1 MLPADPYRFSALG
14 EGPADQFAG
23 ALVWETPNCIEAGT
37 DVERAE
43 IETLLKMD
51 ILIKVVAQAA
61 DAAERGQLEMA
72 EKGFASLNRIA
83 EAESATLLRHVK
95 PLALLG
101 LGLVR
106 TKKGDQ
112 EQSRAFRDQAVRAI
126 DEECKNVPIAN
137 YHYFMALEFYRQ
149 QDYRNALTFWELAL
163 QHAKPETDA
172 MLVAEML
179 QKMGE
184 CYSRMGLGE
193 YAAIPLR
200 AALKILNKVP
210 EHPWRSATLLTL
222 GNAVRKTQPAE
233 AEACFREA
241 AEMHA
246 AKLEYQSAAPAWVNL
261 GILCAEQGRYDESL
275 EFYAKV
281 LRVRENNA
289 ATPPERIALLHN
301 NIAGCY
307 RRMKKFDE
315 ALASVD
321 RSIDLF
327 PASDAQRAY
336 AYSTKAM
343 TLRDAGRDE
352 EAVTW
357 FKNSIAERK
366 KQASPS
372 FEAYLDDLQGLID
385 ALKRLGR
392 EGELTPVEE
401 ELARVRQDRESVQS
415 ADGGGDRVAFAG
427 GTVLVEVPNQSHAD
441 PRTNVEIRNL
451 VYGLAGALAESGI
464 GRISGHIT
472 SPDTRTLI
480 FTGEDAGRVFE
491 FLSPQISSDPFF
503 SGARVV
509 VRQGE
514 RSREMVLPTRG
525 TAVN

>member
-1 MLPADPYRFSALG
+1 VD
-14 EGPADQFAG
+14 
-23 ALVWETPNCIEAGT
+23 T
-37 DVERAE
+37 AE
-43 IETLLKMD
+43 IETLLKLE
-51 ILIKVVAQAA
+51 ILIKVVAQAV
-61 DAAERGQLEMA
+61 DATQRGQLELA
-72 EKGFASLNRIA
+72 EKGFSSLDRIA
-83 EAESATLLRHVK
+83 ESEPATLLRHVK

-101 LGLVR
+101 LALVR
-106 TKKGDQ
+106 TKQGDQ
-112 EQSRAFRDQAVRAI
+112 EQERSLRERAVAAI
-126 DEECKNVPIAN
+126 DEDCKNIPLAN
-137 YHYFMALEFYRQ
+137 FHYFMGLEFHRL

-163 QHAKPETDA
+163 QHAKPETDP

-179 QKMGE
+179 QKTGE

-210 EHPWRSATLLTL
+210 EHPWRPATLLTL

-233 AEACFREA
+233 AEVCFREA

-246 AKLEYQSAAPAWVNL
+246 AKLQYLSAAPAWVNL

-275 EFYAKV
+275 EFYGKV

-289 ATPPERIALLHN
+289 ATPPDKIALLHN

-321 RSIDLF
+321 RSIGLF

-343 TLRDAGRDE
+343 TLRDAGRDD

-357 FKNSIAERK
+357 FRNAIAERK

-392 EGELTPVEE
+392 ESEMLPVEK
-401 ELARVRQDRESVQS
+401 ELADVTQQRDSVQ
-415 ADGGGDRVAFAG
+415 AAQGGGDNASFAG
-427 GTVLVEVPNQSHAD
+427 GSVLVEVSKAGNGD
-441 PRTNVEIRNL
+441 PRTNEEIRNL
-451 VYGLAGALAESGI
+451 VYGLAGALAESGV

-472 SPDTRTLI
+472 SPETRTLI
-480 FTGEDAGRVFE
+480 FTGEDAERVFE
-491 FLSPQISSDPFF
+491 FLSPLLAADAFF

-509 VRQGE
+509 VRQGDA
-514 RSREMVLPTRG
+514 SREIVLPMKG

>member
-1 MLPADPYRFSALG
+1 VD
-14 EGPADQFAG
+14 
-23 ALVWETPNCIEAGT
+23 T
-37 DVERAE
+37 AE
-43 IETLLKMD
+43 IQALLKLD
-51 ILIKVVAQAA
+51 ILIKVVAQAV
-61 DAAERGQLEMA
+61 DATQRGQVEMA

-83 EAESATLLRHVK
+83 EAEGATLLRHVK

-101 LGLVR
+101 LGLIR
-106 TKKGDQ
+106 TKQGDQ
-112 EQSRAFRDQAVRAI
+112 EQARLFREQAVAAI
-126 DEECKNVPIAN
+126 DEDCKNVPLATF
-137 YHYFMALEFYRQ
+137 HYFMALELYRL

-163 QHAKPETDA
+163 QHAKPEMDP
-172 MLVAEML
+172 MLAAEML

-200 AALKILNKVP
+200 AALKILDKVP

-222 GNAVRKTQPAE
+222 GNAVRKTRPAE

-275 EFYAKV
+275 EFYGKV

-307 RRMKKFDE
+307 RRMKRFDQ

-321 RSIDLF
+321 RSIALF
-327 PASDAQRAY
+327 PASDPQRAY

-357 FKNSIAERK
+357 FRNAIAERN

-372 FEAYLDDLQGLID
+372 FEAALDDLQGLID

-392 EGELTPVEE
+392 DGEVPPVTE
-401 ELARVRQDRESVQS
+401 ELERLRQDRDSVQ
-415 ADGGGDRVAFAG
+415 AAQAGGDGAEFKG
-427 GTVLVEVPNQSHAD
+427 GSILVEVPNAGNAD
-441 PRTNVEIRNL
+441 PRTREEIRDL
-451 VYGLAGALAESGI
+451 VYSLAGSVAESGL
-464 GRISGHIT
+464 GRIGGHIT
-472 SPDTRTLI
+472 SPETRTLI
-480 FTGEDAGRVFE
+480 FTGEDAERLFD
-491 FLSPQISSDPFF
+491 FLSTRLSTDPFF
-503 SGARVV
+503 SGAHIV

-514 RSREMVLPTRG
+514 RSRETVLPTRN
-525 TAVN
+525 TSVN

>member
-1 MLPADPYRFSALG
+1 VDT
-14 EGPADQFAG
+14 AG
-23 ALVWETPNCIEAGT
+23 IQ
-37 DVERAE
+37 
-43 IETLLKMD
+43 TLLKFE
-51 ILIKVVAQAA
+51 ILIKVVAQAV
-61 DAAERGQLEMA
+61 DAVQRGQLEFA
-72 EKGFASLNRIA
+72 EKGFASLSRIA
-83 EAESATLLRHVK
+83 DSEPATLLRHVK

-101 LGLVR
+101 LALIR
-106 TKKGDQ
+106 AKQTNQ
-112 EQSRAFRDQAVRAI
+112 EQASALREQAIAAI
-126 DEECKNVPIAN
+126 DEECRNVPLATF
-137 YHYFMALEFYRQ
+137 HYFMGLEFHRL

-163 QHAKPETDA
+163 QHAKPETDP

-193 YAAIPLR
+193 YASIPLR
-200 AALKILNKVP
+200 SALKILDKFP

-222 GNAVRKTQPAE
+222 GNAIRKTQPAE

-246 AKLEYQSAAPAWVNL
+246 ANLQHQSAAPAWVNL

-289 ATPPERIALLHN
+289 ATPPDRIALLHN

-321 RSIDLF
+321 RSIVLF

-357 FKNSIAERK
+357 FRNAIAERE

-372 FEAYLDDLQGLID
+372 FEASLDDLQGLID

-392 EGELTPVEE
+392 DSEVAPVEK
-401 ELARVRQDRESVQS
+401 ELERVRQLRDSVQ
-415 ADGGGDRVAFAG
+415 AAQGGGERDAFAG
-427 GTVLVEVPNQSHAD
+427 GSVLVEVPKQNNAEPHA
-441 PRTNVEIRNL
+441 PEEIRNL
-451 VYGLAGALAESGI
+451 VYGLAGALAEAGV

-472 SPDTRTLI
+472 SPETRTLI
-480 FTGEDAGRVFE
+480 FTGQDAERVFE
-491 FLSPQISSDPFF
+491 FLIPLLSSDSFF

-509 VRQGE
+509 VRQGDV
-514 RSREMVLPTRG
+514 SRELMLPMKV

>member
-1 MLPADPYRFSALG
+1 VD
-14 EGPADQFAG
+14 
-23 ALVWETPNCIEAGT
+23 T
-37 DVERAE
+37 AE
-43 IETLLKMD
+43 IKTLLKLE
-51 ILIKVVAQAA
+51 ILIKVVAQAV
-61 DAAERGQLEMA
+61 DATQRGQLELA
-72 EKGFASLNRIA
+72 EKGFSSLDRIA
-83 EAESATLLRHVK
+83 ESEPATLLRHVK

-101 LGLVR
+101 LALVR
-106 TKKGDQ
+106 TKQGDQ
-112 EQSRAFRDQAVRAI
+112 EQERSLRERAVAAI
-126 DEECKNVPIAN
+126 DEDCKNIPLAN
-137 YHYFMALEFYRQ
+137 FHYFMGLEFHRL

-163 QHAKPETDA
+163 QHAKPETDP

-179 QKMGE
+179 QKTGE

-210 EHPWRSATLLTL
+210 EHPWRPATLLTL

-233 AEACFREA
+233 AEVCFREA

-246 AKLEYQSAAPAWVNL
+246 AKLQYLSAAPAWVNL

-275 EFYAKV
+275 EFYGKV

-289 ATPPERIALLHN
+289 ATPPDKIALLHN

-315 ALASVD
+315 ALASVN

-327 PASDAQRAY
+327 AASDAQRAY

-343 TLRDAGRDE
+343 TLRDAGRDD
-352 EAVTW
+352 EAVAW
-357 FKNSIAERK
+357 FRNAIAERK

-372 FEAYLDDLQGLID
+372 FEAYLDDLQGLMD

-392 EGELTPVEE
+392 ESEMSPVEK
-401 ELARVRQDRESVQS
+401 ELADVTQQRDSIQAAQ
-415 ADGGGDRVAFAG
+415 GGGDIAAFAG
-427 GTVLVEVPNQSHAD
+427 GSVLMEVPKAGNGD
-441 PRTNVEIRNL
+441 PRTNEEIRNL
-451 VYGLAGALAESGI
+451 VYGLAGALAESGV

-472 SPDTRTLI
+472 SPETRTLI
-480 FTGEDAGRVFE
+480 FTGEDAERVFE
-491 FLSPQISSDPFF
+491 FLSPLLSSDPFF

-509 VRQGE
+509 VRQGDA
-514 RSREMVLPTRG
+514 SREIVLPMKG

>member
-1 MLPADPYRFSALG
+1 M
-14 EGPADQFAG
+14 E
-23 ALVWETPNCIEAGT
+23 
-37 DVERAE
+37 
-43 IETLLKMD
+43 
-51 ILIKVVAQAA
+51 ILIKVVAQAV
-61 DAAERGQLEMA
+61 DAVQRGQLEFA
-72 EKGFASLNRIA
+72 EKGFASLHRIA
-83 EAESATLLRHVK
+83 ESEPATILRHVK

-101 LGLVR
+101 IALIR
-106 TKKGDQ
+106 AKQNDQ
-112 EQSRAFRDQAVRAI
+112 EQSRVLRERALTAI
-126 DEECKNVPIAN
+126 DEDCKNMPLSN
-137 YHYFMALEFYRQ
+137 FHYFMALEFHRQ

-163 QHAKPETDA
+163 QLAKPEADP

-179 QKMGE
+179 QSMGE

-200 AALKILNKVP
+200 AALKILDKFP
-210 EHPWRSATLLTL
+210 EHPWRPATMLTM
-222 GNAVRKTQPAE
+222 GNALRKTHPAE
-233 AEACFREA
+233 AEAWFREA
-241 AEMHA
+241 AEIHA
-246 AKLEYQSAAPAWVNL
+246 AKLQYQSAAPAWVNL

-275 EFYAKV
+275 EFYGKV

-289 ATPPERIALLHN
+289 ATPPDKIALLHN

-343 TLRDAGRDE
+343 TLRDAGRDAQ
-352 EAVTW
+352 AVTW
-357 FKNSIAERK
+357 FHNAIEERK

-392 EGELTPVEE
+392 DGEVPTVEE
-401 ELARVRQDRESVQS
+401 ELQHVRQQRESIQAS
-415 ADGGGDRVAFAG
+415 QGGGERAEFTG
-427 GTVLVEVPNQSHAD
+427 GSVLVEVPAKAD
-441 PRTNVEIRNL
+441 AETRTREEIRDL
-451 VYGLAGALAESGI
+451 VYSLAGALAESGL

-472 SPDTRTLI
+472 SPETRTLI
-480 FTGEDAGRVFE
+480 FTGEDADRVFA
-491 FLSPQISSDPFF
+491 FLDPVLSSDLFF

-509 VRQGE
+509 VRQGDV
-514 RSREMVLPTRG
+514 SREMVLPMRG

>member
-1 MLPADPYRFSALG
+1 MD
-14 EGPADQFAG
+14 
-23 ALVWETPNCIEAGT
+23 I
-37 DVERAE
+37 AE
-43 IETLLKMD
+43 IQTLLKFE
-51 ILIKVVAQAA
+51 ILIKVVAQAV
-61 DAAERGQLEMA
+61 DAVQRGQLEFA

-83 EAESATLLRHVK
+83 DYEPATLLRHVK

-101 LGLVR
+101 LALIR
-106 TKKGDQ
+106 AKQNNQ
-112 EQSRAFRDQAVRAI
+112 EHAYALREQAIAAI
-126 DEECKNVPIAN
+126 DEECKKVPLATF
-137 YHYFMALEFYRQ
+137 HYFMGLQFHRL

-163 QHAKPETDA
+163 QHAKPETDP

-200 AALKILNKVP
+200 SALKILDRFP

-233 AEACFREA
+233 AEAHFREA

-246 AKLEYQSAAPAWVNL
+246 GKLQYQSAAPAWVNL

-275 EFYAKV
+275 EFYGKV

-289 ATPPERIALLHN
+289 ATPADRIALLHN

-321 RSIDLF
+321 RSISLF

-357 FKNSIAERK
+357 FRNSIAERE

-372 FEAYLDDLQGLID
+372 FEASLDDLQGLID

-392 EGELTPVEE
+392 DSEVAPVEK
-401 ELARVRQDRESVQS
+401 ELERVRQQRDSVQ
-415 ADGGGDRVAFAG
+415 AAQGGGERNAFAG
-427 GTVLVEVPNQSHAD
+427 GSVLVEVPNQNDAD
-441 PRTNVEIRNL
+441 PHAREEIRNL
-451 VYGLAGALAESGI
+451 VYSLAGALAEAGV

-472 SPDTRTLI
+472 SPETRTLI
-480 FTGEDAGRVFE
+480 FTGVDAERVFE
-491 FLSPQISSDPFF
+491 FLKPRLSSEPLF

-509 VRQGE
+509 VRQGDV
-514 RSREMVLPTRG
+514 SREMMLAMKD

>member
-1 MLPADPYRFSALG
+1 VD
-14 EGPADQFAG
+14 
-23 ALVWETPNCIEAGT
+23 
-37 DVERAE
+37 RAE
-43 IETLLKMD
+43 IEALLKLSV
-51 ILIKVVAQAA
+51 LIKIVAQAV
-61 DAAERGQLEMA
+61 DATQRGQLEMA
-72 EKGFASLNRIA
+72 EKGFAGLERIA
-83 EAESATLLRHVK
+83 EAESTTLLRHVR

-106 TKKGDQ
+106 EKQGDQ
-112 EQSRAFRDQAVRAI
+112 EQVRLLRERAVAAI
-126 DEECKNVPIAN
+126 DEDCRNVPLAN
-137 YHYFMALEFYRQ
+137 FHYFMALELYRLL
-149 QDYRNALTFWELAL
+149 DYRNALTFWELAL
-163 QHAKPETDA
+163 QHAKPD
-172 MLVAEML
+172 MDPMQVAEML

-184 CYSRMGLGE
+184 CYSRLGLGD

-200 AALKILNKVP
+200 AALKILDKVP
-210 EHPWRSATLLTL
+210 EHPWRAATLLTL
-222 GNAVRKTQPAE
+222 GNALRKTQPAE

-246 AKLEYQSAAPAWVNL
+246 AKLQYQSAAPAWVNL

-275 EFYAKV
+275 EFYGKV

-289 ATPPERIALLHN
+289 GTPPERIALLHN

-315 ALASVD
+315 AIASVD
-321 RSIDLF
+321 KSIDLF

-352 EAVTW
+352 EAVSW
-357 FKNSIAERK
+357 FRNAIAERK

-372 FEAYLDDLQGLID
+372 FEASLDDLQGLIE
-385 ALKRLGR
+385 ALRRLGR
-392 EGELTPVEE
+392 EGEIAPVEE

-415 ADGGGDRVAFAG
+415 ADGGGDRAAFAG
-427 GTVLVEVPNQSHAD
+427 GTVLVEVPKQSNAD
-441 PRTNVEIRNL
+441 SRTPEEIRNL
-451 VYGLAGALAESGI
+451 VYELAGALDEEGV

-480 FTGEDAGRVFE
+480 FTGEDAERVFE
-491 FLSPQISSDPFF
+491 FLSPQLSSDPFF
-503 SGARVV
+503 SGARIV

-514 RSREMVLPTRG
+514 QSREMVLPMRG

>member
-1 MLPADPYRFSALG
+1 VD
-14 EGPADQFAG
+14 
-23 ALVWETPNCIEAGT
+23 T
-37 DVERAE
+37 AE
-43 IETLLKMD
+43 IKTLLKLE
-51 ILIKVVAQAA
+51 ILIKVVAQAV
-61 DAAERGQLEMA
+61 DATQRGQLELA
-72 EKGFASLNRIA
+72 EKGFSSLDRIA
-83 EAESATLLRHVK
+83 ESEPATLLRHVK

-101 LGLVR
+101 LALVR
-106 TKKGDQ
+106 TKQGDQ
-112 EQSRAFRDQAVRAI
+112 EQERSFRERAVAAI
-126 DEECKNVPIAN
+126 DQDCRNVPLAN
-137 YHYFMALEFYRQ
+137 FHYFMGLEFHRL

-163 QHAKPETDA
+163 QHAKPETDP

-179 QKMGE
+179 QKTGE

-246 AKLEYQSAAPAWVNL
+246 AKLQYQSAAPAWVNL

-275 EFYAKV
+275 EFYGKV

-289 ATPPERIALLHN
+289 ATPPDKIALLHN

-321 RSIDLF
+321 RSIGLF

-343 TLRDAGRDE
+343 TLRDAGRDD

-357 FKNSIAERK
+357 FRNAIAERK

-392 EGELTPVEE
+392 EDELAPVEK
-401 ELARVRQDRESVQS
+401 ELAEVRQQRDSVQ
-415 ADGGGDRVAFAG
+415 AAQGGGDGAAFAG
-427 GTVLVEVPNQSHAD
+427 GSVLVEVPKGGNGD
-441 PRTNVEIRNL
+441 PRTNEEIRNL
-451 VYGLAGALAESGI
+451 VYGLAGALAEAGV

-472 SPDTRTLI
+472 SPETRTLI
-480 FTGEDAGRVFE
+480 FTGEDAERVLNFSAPCLQPMRFSAECGLWCGRESKVG
-491 FLSPQISSDPFF
+491 SWCC
-503 SGARVV
+503 R
-509 VRQGE
+509 
-514 RSREMVLPTRG
+514 
-525 TAVN
+525 

>member
-1 MLPADPYRFSALG
+1 
-14 EGPADQFAG
+14 
-23 ALVWETPNCIEAGT
+23 
-37 DVERAE
+37 
-43 IETLLKMD
+43 MD
-51 ILIKVVAQAA
+51 ILIKVVAQAV
-61 DAAERGQLEMA
+61 DATQRGQLEMA
-72 EKGFASLNRIA
+72 EKGFASLDRIA
-83 EAESATLLRHVK
+83 EAERATLLRHVK

-106 TKKGDQ
+106 AKQGKQ
-112 EQSRAFRDQAVRAI
+112 EQARTFREQAVAAI
-126 DEECKNVPIAN
+126 DEECKSVPIAN
-137 YHYFMALEFYRQ
+137 YHYFMGLEFHRQ
-149 QDYRNALTFWELAL
+149 QDFRNALTFWELAL
-163 QHAKPETDA
+163 QHAKTEIDP

-210 EHPWRSATLLTL
+210 EHPWRPATLLTL

-241 AEMHA
+241 AEIHV

-275 EFYAKV
+275 EFYGRV
-281 LRVRENNA
+281 LRIRENNA
-289 ATPPERIALLHN
+289 ATPPDKIALLHN

-321 RSIDLF
+321 RSIGLF
-327 PASDAQRAY
+327 PASDPQRAY

-357 FKNSIAERK
+357 FRSSIAERR

-372 FEAYLDDLQGLID
+372 FEASLDDLQGLIE

-392 EGELTPVEE
+392 EDAVAPVEQ

-415 ADGGGDRVAFAG
+415 ADGGGDRAAFAG
-427 GTVLVEVPNQSHAD
+427 GTVLVEVPNQSEAD
-441 PRTNVEIRNL
+441 PRTSVEIRNL
-451 VYGLAGALAESGI
+451 VYGLAGALAEAGV

-472 SPDTRTLI
+472 SPETRTLI
-480 FTGEDAGRVFE
+480 FTGEDAEKVFE

-514 RSREMVLPTRG
+514 QSREMVLPNRNTS
-525 TAVN
+525 VN

>member
-1 MLPADPYRFSALG
+1 MD
-14 EGPADQFAG
+14 
-23 ALVWETPNCIEAGT
+23 T
-37 DVERAE
+37 AE
-43 IETLLKMD
+43 IKTLLKLE
-51 ILIKVVAQAA
+51 ILIKVVAQAV
-61 DAAERGQLEMA
+61 DATQRGQLELA
-72 EKGFASLNRIA
+72 EKGFSSLDRIA
-83 EAESATLLRHVK
+83 ESEPATLLRHVK

-101 LGLVR
+101 LALVR
-106 TKKGDQ
+106 TKQGDQ
-112 EQSRAFRDQAVRAI
+112 EQERSFRERAVAAI
-126 DEECKNVPIAN
+126 DQDCRNVPLAN
-137 YHYFMALEFYRQ
+137 FHYFMGLEFHRL

-163 QHAKPETDA
+163 QHAKPETDP

-179 QKMGE
+179 QKTGE

-246 AKLEYQSAAPAWVNL
+246 AKLQYQSAAPAWVNL

-275 EFYAKV
+275 EFYGKV

-289 ATPPERIALLHN
+289 ATPPDKIALLHN

-321 RSIDLF
+321 RSIGLF

-343 TLRDAGRDE
+343 TLRDAGRDD

-357 FKNSIAERK
+357 FRNAIAERK

-392 EGELTPVEE
+392 EDELAPVEK
-401 ELARVRQDRESVQS
+401 ELAEVRQQRDSVQ
-415 ADGGGDRVAFAG
+415 AAQGGGDGAAFAG
-427 GTVLVEVPNQSHAD
+427 GSVLVEVPKGGNGD
-441 PRTNVEIRNL
+441 PRTNEEIRNL
-451 VYGLAGALAESGI
+451 VYGLAGALAEAGV

-472 SPDTRTLI
+472 SPETRTLI
-480 FTGEDAGRVFE
+480 FTGEDAERVFE
-491 FLSPQISSDPFF
+491 FLSPLLAADAFF
-503 SGARVV
+503 SGVRVV

-514 RSREMVLPTRG
+514 QSRELVLPMKG